1 MAGAAIGE
9 YFMYNGENGQPATAD
24 NPGRHVLCI
33 YDDLSGRPWRT
44 ARCR

>member
-1 MAGAAIGE
+1 
-9 YFMYNGENGQPATAD
+9 MYNGEDGQPATAE

-33 YDDLSGRPWRT
+33 YDDLSKQAVAT